1 VVREIGDILRTYFT
15 TENTTTKLDTTTT
28 FKMPVRTS
36 ALDAILTG
44 FAIMGRRF
52 HWVKCYELEDDVA
65 TTDDSSWKLWTPADE
80 L

>member
-1 VVREIGDILRTYFT
+1 
-15 TENTTTKLDTTTT
+15 
-28 FKMPVRTS
+28 
-36 ALDAILTG
+36 
-44 FAIMGRRF
+44 MGRRF